1 MEVLFSISFNI
12 YIISPAYL
20 NMCYITAFLFNTM
33 MLFTDFTYESVF
45 LMVNIKT
52 PVLRKQADYIEV
64 LISVFSHPIIFLYT
78 NCAIFLFKGVS
89 C

>member
-45 LMVNIKT
+45 LMVNIKI

-64 LISVFSHPIIFLYT
+64 LISISSHPIIFYT
-78 NCAIFLFKGVS
+78 LISTILLFKIS
-89 C
+89 S